1 MKRFV
6 GKTFITVLGSAI
18 LAFGLYNIHETAQIT
33 EGGILGAT
41 LLLDY
46 WFKISPAISGFVLNM
61 VSYVSA
67 WKLFG
72 KKFLYYSVVAA
83 LGFSVFYEIFASFD
97 PLWPGIANN
106 LLLAAIL
113 GGTFVGVGAGLCVSI
128 GGAAGGD
135 DALAMSISKLLKVK
149 IDSVYLVS
157 DIIVLILSLSYIP
170 LKNIGYSFITVIISG
185 QIIGFLHRLPKKL
198 KQRKLAKETKVSL

>member
-6 GKTFITVLGSAI
+6 GKTFITILGSAI

-33 EGGILGAT
+33 EGGILGLT
-41 LLLDY
+41 LLLDH
-46 WFKISPAISGFVLNM
+46 WLKISPSISGFILNM
-61 VSYVSA
+61 ISYFSG

-72 KKFLYYSVVAA
+72 KKFLYYSIVAA
-83 LGFSVFYEIFASFD
+83 IGFSVFYEIFASFD

-113 GGTFVGVGAGLCVSI
+113 GGTFVGLGAGLCVSI

-135 DALAMSISKLLKVK
+135 DALAMSVAKLLKVK
-149 IDSVYLVS
+149 IDSVYLVF
-157 DIIVLILSLSYIP
+157 DIVVLILSLSYIP
-170 LKNIGYSFITVIISG
+170 LKNIGYSFVTVLISG
-185 QIIGFLHRLPKKL
+185 QLIGFLHRLPKKL
-198 KQRKLAKETKVSL
+198 AKRKEEKEKTSA

>member
-1 MKRFV
+1 MKRLV
-6 GKTFITVLGSAI
+6 GKTFITILGSAI

-33 EGGILGAT
+33 EGGILGMT
-41 LLLDY
+41 LLLDH
-46 WFKISPAISGFVLNM
+46 WFSISPAISGFILNM
-61 VSYVSA
+61 ISYISG
-67 WKLFG
+67 WKIFG

-83 LGFSVFYEIFASFD
+83 LGFSIFYEVFASYD

-135 DALAMSISKLLKVK
+135 DALAMSIAKLLKVK
-149 IDSVYLVS
+149 IDTVYLVF

-170 LKNIGYSFITVIISG
+170 LKNIGYSLVTVVISG
-185 QIIGFLHRLPKKL
+185 QLIGFLHRLPKKL
-198 KQRKLAKETKVSL
+198 AKRNAEKTTI